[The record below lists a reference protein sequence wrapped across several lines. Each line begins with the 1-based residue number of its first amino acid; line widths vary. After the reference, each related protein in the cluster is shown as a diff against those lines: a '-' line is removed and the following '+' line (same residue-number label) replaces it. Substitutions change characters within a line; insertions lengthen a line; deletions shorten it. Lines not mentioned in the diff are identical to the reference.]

1 MPVYAELS
9 TNEVVVAPGG
19 EEQLRLLVRNLGDTT
34 ESFVVVPLGLC
45 SGWTLIDPPNIT
57 LFAGEEQT
65 LTITLRP
72 PRSPGVA
79 AGLTGLTLRVVPHGA
94 PDETA
99 TVEAVVRVLAF
110 SERRVTI
117 LQPVLRA
124 RRTAAYD
131 VVVEN
136 LGNEQATCRLRLE
149 DETGRLTGR
158 CEPPSIGVEPGMNAA
173 AQVKVRARRRRWRGG
188 TTSLPFVV
196 EATQEGKPRASAP
209 GTLLQTPVL
218 TTQVVTR
225 LAAGVVAVGVA
236 AAAWAWVVHPALDDA
251 AADAVDDRIAEL
263 VPADSVPGG
272 GPTETTVAVSDGGP
286 TVTTLTTE
294 PGTEVAF
301 RLAPAAALG
310 ATATEEYTV
319 PDGRRL
325 EMTDVVLQNPQ
336 GDQGR
341 AVLSRG
347 GEVLLS
353 WNLVNVIGDDVKQ
366 FVTPLT
372 AGAGEVV
379 SFTVTCSAVGDPT
392 AAACTPSVSIS
403 GRLVA
408 D

>member
-9 TNEVVVAPGG
+9 TNEVVVAPGS

-65 LTITLRP
+65 LSITLRP
-72 PRSPGVA
+72 PRSPGVT

-124 RRTAAYD
+124 RRTATYD

-173 AQVKVRARRRRWRGG
+173 AQVRVRTRRRRWRGG
-188 TTSLPFVV
+188 TISLPFVV
-196 EATQEGKPRASAP
+196 EAAQEGKPRATAT
-209 GTLLQTPVL
+209 GTLLHTPVL

-225 LAAGVVAVGVA
+225 LAAAVLAVGMAVAV
-236 AAAWAWVVHPALDDA
+236 WAWVVRPALDDA
-251 AADAVDDRIAEL
+251 AADAVDERIDEL
-263 VPADSVPGG
+263 QATDSVPSGA
-272 GPTETTVAVSDGGP
+272 PAETTP
-286 TVTTLTTE
+286 TVPDGSPPTTTPAAD
-294 PGTEVAF
+294 PGTQVAF

-310 ATATEEYTV
+310 ETGTQEYTV
-319 PDGRRL
+319 PDDRQL
-325 EMTDVVLQNPQ
+325 EITDVVLQNPQ

-353 WNLVNVIGDDVKQ
+353 WSLVNVLGDDMKQ

-372 AGAGEVV
+372 AGPGDVV
-379 SFTVTCSAVGDPT
+379 SFTITCSAVGDPT

-408 D
+408 A